1 MHRRRTEFANQIL
14 KDRTMAKSTF
24 ERYGGFGP
32 ISKVVSAFYDK
43 VLDSPELSKY
53 FETID
58 MRRQIDHQ
66 TKFIASLMGGPAS
79 YSNQELERAH
89 ARFTITRGE
98 FDEMME
104 LLQETLEDFN
114 LHAEDVNEVVQNF
127 NNRVN
132 FVVRH

>member
-1 MHRRRTEFANQIL
+1 MT
-14 KDRTMAKSTF
+14 KSPF
-24 ERYGGFGP
+24 ERYGGFGS
-32 ISKVVSAFYDK
+32 ISKVVSSFYDK

-53 FETID
+53 FENID

-89 ARFTITRGE
+89 ARFTITRAE

-104 LLQETLEDFN
+104 LLQETLEDFDLN
-114 LHAEDVNEVVQNF
+114 DEDVNEVVQNF

>member
-1 MHRRRTEFANQIL
+1 M
-14 KDRTMAKSTF
+14 KDRITTKSPF
-24 ERYGGFGP
+24 ERYGGFGS
-32 ISKVVSAFYDK
+32 ISKVVSSFYDK

-53 FETID
+53 FENID

-89 ARFTITRGE
+89 ARFTITRAE

-104 LLQETLEDFN
+104 LLQETLEDFDLN
-114 LHAEDVNEVVQNF
+114 DEDVNEVVQNF

>member
-1 MHRRRTEFANQIL
+1 MT
-14 KDRTMAKSTF
+14 KSTF
-24 ERYGGFGP
+24 ERYGGFGS
-32 ISKVVSAFYDK
+32 ISKVFSSFYDK

-53 FETID
+53 FENID

-89 ARFTITRGE
+89 ARFTITRAE

-104 LLQETLEDFN
+104 LLQETLEDFDLN
-114 LHAEDVNEVVQNF
+114 DEDVNEVVQNF

>member
-1 MHRRRTEFANQIL
+1 MT
-14 KDRTMAKSTF
+14 KSTF
-24 ERYGGFGP
+24 ERYGGFGS
-32 ISKVVSAFYDK
+32 ISKVVSSFYDK

-53 FETID
+53 FENID

-89 ARFTITRGE
+89 ARFTITRAE

-104 LLQETLEDFN
+104 LLQETLEDFDLN
-114 LHAEDVNEVVQNF
+114 DEDVNEVVQNF